1 MQGSS
6 TGFPHS
12 KLCPTID
19 IISIPHFQG
28 HLLSIHGRSV
38 GSGPSFVGSRSMLI
52 SADIVVDELNYA
64 LPPDTAYSRILTV
77 ASGEMVLSR
86 AKRAFSVICPLR

>member
-1 MQGSS
+1 
-6 TGFPHS
+6 
-12 KLCPTID
+12 
-19 IISIPHFQG
+19 
-28 HLLSIHGRSV
+28 
-38 GSGPSFVGSRSMLI
+38 MLI